1 MKHTLKI
8 TLVLA
13 LIFFISQLVGLAITN
28 EYIDHK
34 ATAEKKEPVH
44 KDLPFNMARP
54 EVEGTG
60 GLAVV
65 LIGSTILVGTL
76 LLLLIIKFGGI
87 TLWKIWFFIA
97 ITTCLTIA
105 FSPFISK
112 FSSAMVTLSILPQVF
127 SLPYLASFVALAI
140 AVIISILKIFRPM
153 IVIQNIA
160 ELFIYGGLSAI
171 FVSLFKNPQWGV
183 SWALVLLLIISIY
196 DIIAVWKTKHMVTL
210 AKFQTKS
217 QIFAGLFVPY
227 KQGAKI
233 KPKGVK
239 AKKVP
244 IKTAVLG
251 GGDIAFPLLFA
262 AAVMQKLMI
271 TNPEWLGFL
280 KTLAIPVFTTIAL
293 VTLLLISKKDKFYP
307 AMPFL
312 TAGCLMGYLVV
323 LLL

>member
-8 TLVLA
+8 TLILG
-13 LIFFISQLVGLAITN
+13 LIFFISQIVGLAITN

-44 KDLPFNMARP
+44 KDLPFKMERP

-60 GLAVV
+60 GMAVI
-65 LIGSTILVGTL
+65 LIVSTILIGTL
-76 LLLLIIKFGGI
+76 LLLLIVKFGGL

-112 FSSAMVTLSILPQVF
+112 LISASSSIWPQVL
-127 SLPYLASFVALAI
+127 SMPYLPSLIALA
-140 AVIISILKIFRPM
+140 AAAIISILKIFKPM
-153 IVIQNIA
+153 IAVQNIA
-160 ELFIYGGLSAI
+160 EVFIYGGLSAI
-171 FVSLFKNPQWGV
+171 FISLFKNPQWGV
-183 SWALVLLLIISIY
+183 YWAFLLLLIISVY

-217 QIFAGLFVPY
+217 QVFAGLLVPY
-227 KQGAKI
+227 KKTT
-233 KPKGVK
+233 KTKGVK
-239 AKKVP
+239 SKKVP
-244 IKTAVLG
+244 IQTAVLG
-251 GGDIAFPLLFA
+251 GGDIAFPLLFSG
-262 AAVMQKLMI
+262 AVMQKLMI

-280 KTLAIPVFTTIAL
+280 KTLVIPLFTTIAL
-293 VTLLLISKKDKFYP
+293 LALLWISKKDKFYP

-312 TAGCLMGYLVV
+312 TTGCLIGYLII
-323 LLL
+323 LTL